1 MPFIK
6 TPDTRPKTFHV
17 RFTAEIQPPSS
28 VAEANL
34 AASDDSVFLA
44 TGCQATDTQ
53 FNKTRIT
60 YLSQR
65 YTISANY
72 YLIRYKKITMITR
85 ITTIWPANIL
95 LDCRDKAK
103 RKVNMQKR

>member
-6 TPDTRPKTFHV
+6 TPDTQPKTFHV

-53 FNKTRIT
+53 FNNTRIT
-60 YLSQR
+60 HSRKDTLFLP
-65 YTISANY
+65 III
-72 YLIRYKKITMITR
+72 LFVIKKI
-85 ITTIWPANIL
+85 
-95 LDCRDKAK
+95 
-103 RKVNMQKR
+103 Q

>member
-6 TPDTRPKTFHV
+6 TPDTQPKTFHV

-34 AASDDSVFLA
+34 AASDDSGDDSVFLA

-53 FNKTRIT
+53 FNNTRIT
-60 YLSQR
+60 HSRKDTLFLP
-65 YTISANY
+65 III
-72 YLIRYKKITMITR
+72 LFVIKKI
-85 ITTIWPANIL
+85 
-95 LDCRDKAK
+95 
-103 RKVNMQKR
+103 Q

>member
-6 TPDTRPKTFHV
+6 TLDTRPKTFHV
-17 RFTAEIQPPSS
+17 HFTAEIQPPSS

-53 FNKTRIT
+53 FNNTRIT
-60 YLSQR
+60 HSHKDTLFLPIIILFVIKNYNDYKNNHNMAGQ
-65 YTISANY
+65 YTA
-72 YLIRYKKITMITR
+72 
-85 ITTIWPANIL
+85 
-95 LDCRDKAK
+95 
-103 RKVNMQKR
+103 

>member
-6 TPDTRPKTFHV
+6 TPDTQPKTFHV

-44 TGCQATDTQ
+44 TGCQATGTQ
-53 FNKTRIT
+53 FNNTRIT
-60 YLSQR
+60 HSRKDTLFLPFKVIIFYL
-65 YTISANY
+65 
-72 YLIRYKKITMITR
+72 K
-85 ITTIWPANIL
+85 
-95 LDCRDKAK
+95 
-103 RKVNMQKR
+103 